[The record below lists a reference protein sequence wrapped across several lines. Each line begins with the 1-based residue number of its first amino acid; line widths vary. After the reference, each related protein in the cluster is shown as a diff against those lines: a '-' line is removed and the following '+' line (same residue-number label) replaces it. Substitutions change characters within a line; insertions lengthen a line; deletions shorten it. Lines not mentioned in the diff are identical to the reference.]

1 MSKVTLEKRGARQSV
16 DLKKDGRAGA
26 QKFHVN
32 LNWDDPSAGK
42 SKGFF
47 GFGKPAPVDLDLGC
61 MYQLKDGEAGVIQPI
76 GGNYGSRN
84 GTPFIFLD
92 KDDRSGSAAD
102 GENLYLLRP
111 DLIRKVVLFALI
123 YEGTA
128 NFSTV
133 HGQMSIK
140 DDTGTEIQIKLD
152 NPDARLKF
160 CAVALIEAR
169 DAGLEIVKE
178 ERYFAG
184 HRFCDQHYGFGFDWV
199 AGSK

>member
-1 MSKVTLEKRGARQSV
+1 MSKVTLEKRGARQGV

-42 SKGFF
+42 SGGFF

-61 MYQLKDGEAGVIQPI
+61 MYQLKNGEAGVIQPI

-84 GTPFIFLD
+84 DSPYIFLD
-92 KDDRSGSAAD
+92 KDDRSGAAAD
-102 GENLYLLRP
+102 GENLHLLKP
-111 DLIRKVVLFALI
+111 ELIQKLVVFAFI

-128 NFSTV
+128 NFSKVNGRLT
-133 HGQMSIK
+133 IR
-140 DDTGTEIQIKLD
+140 DDIGTEIHIRLD
-152 NPDARLKF
+152 NPDPGLKF

-169 DAGLEIVKE
+169 GNGLEIVKE

-184 HRFCDQHYGFGFDWV
+184 HRPCDQHYLFGFDWV